1 MIKKVTSSA
10 STFAALSSLGDV
22 FTFSLP
28 NPLEDI
34 SKDIKE
40 RHVNVKPQLIWG
52 LRKKFTAAQ
61 VCFSSCDAIRA
72 DGQDIAIGSD
82 GTAIVC
88 TTSGHVYVRQRVKSG
103 AGQLKFR
110 RIPYLQRIIK
120 VSCNES
126 GAFAA
131 IRSDARAPTVPLKGP
146 TLEEDLFLLQPH
158 FRRFANQ
165 MTSEDFDRETKIK
178 VDEDEE
184 DDGGNSV
191 VSDTRVAIRMCTVLG
206 RWRRDDN
213 DSLFSWSVPLV
224 GSDVWLVAGGVEV
237 PAHSI
242 MLALR
247 SSVFKRVLRGEKVAG
262 FKVAKRDSGLKIT
275 LEARSPITIFLLL
288 QYIYT
293 DEVAA
298 IWDARVARAVSDKF
312 PDLGLPIATIKSD
325 LKLLADALDLQ
336 PLSTILN
343 SASKVPIPTRTLST
357 DLLSFFSRTYAA
369 TPPPV
374 SCDTTLLLAD
384 KEVSCSSV
392 LLRSRCPFF
401 EAMFEDRDWTAN
413 REEDGG
419 RVVVKMEHLKWRPMK
434 LVFKYLH
441 GGMEDD
447 LFDYHRESIS
457 DWVRT

>member
-1 MIKKVTSSA
+1 M
-10 STFAALSSLGDV
+10 
-22 FTFSLP
+22 
-28 NPLEDI
+28 
-34 SKDIKE
+34 
-40 RHVNVKPQLIWG
+40 
-52 LRKKFTAAQ
+52 
-61 VCFSSCDAIRA
+61 
-72 DGQDIAIGSD
+72 QDIAIGSD

-165 MTSEDFDRETKIK
+165 MTSEDFDREKTKVK

-184 DDGGNSV
+184 DDGGNPVNHDISI
-191 VSDTRVAIRMCTVLG
+191 AIRMCTVLG

-224 GSDVWLVAGGVEV
+224 GSDIWLVAGSTGVEV

-247 SSVFKRVLRGEKVAG
+247 SKIFKRILQGEKVAG
-262 FKVAKRDSGLKIT
+262 IKVEKSSQGMKIT
-275 LEARSPITIFLLL
+275 LDARSPITVFLLL
-288 QYIYT
+288 RYIYT

-298 IWDARVARAVSDKF
+298 IWDARVSRAVMGKF
-312 PDLGLPIATIKSD
+312 PDLNLPIGIIKSD
-325 LKLLADALDLQ
+325 LKSLADTLDLQ

-343 SASKVPIPTRTLST
+343 SASKVPVSNRTLST
-357 DLLSFFSRTYAA
+357 DLLSFFSLTHAA
-369 TPPPV
+369 VPPPT
-374 SCDTTLLLAD
+374 SCDTTLILAD

-401 EAMFEDRDWTAN
+401 EAMFEDRDWTAP
-413 REEDGG
+413 REEGEG
-419 RVVVKMEHLKWRPMK
+419 RVVIKMEHLKWRPMK

-441 GGMEDD
+441 GGKEDD
-447 LFDYHRESIS
+447 LFDYHRESCLS
-457 DWVRT
+457 VGENLS

>member
-1 MIKKVTSSA
+1 
-10 STFAALSSLGDV
+10 
-22 FTFSLP
+22 
-28 NPLEDI
+28 
-34 SKDIKE
+34 
-40 RHVNVKPQLIWG
+40 
-52 LRKKFTAAQ
+52 
-61 VCFSSCDAIRA
+61 
-72 DGQDIAIGSD
+72 
-82 GTAIVC
+82 
-88 TTSGHVYVRQRVKSG
+88 
-103 AGQLKFR
+103 
-110 RIPYLQRIIK
+110 
-120 VSCNES
+120 
-126 GAFAA
+126 
-131 IRSDARAPTVPLKGP
+131 
-146 TLEEDLFLLQPH
+146 
-158 FRRFANQ
+158 
-165 MTSEDFDRETKIK
+165 MTSEDFDRETKVK

-191 VSDTRVAIRMCTVLG
+191 LNDTRVAIRMCTVLG

-224 GSDVWLVAGGVEV
+224 GSDVWLVAGDTGVEV

-262 FKVAKRDSGLKIT
+262 FKVEKANPGLRIT

-312 PDLGLPIATIKSD
+312 PDLKLPFGTIKSD
-325 LKLLADALDLQ
+325 LKSLADVLDLQ
-336 PLSTILN
+336 SLSTILN

-357 DLLSFFSRTYAA
+357 DLLSFFSKTYAA
-369 TPPPV
+369 SPPPV

-447 LFDYHRESIS
+447 LFDYHRESLS
-457 DWVRT
+457 STSQSREQKS